1 MTQNKSEIR
10 RDPMI
15 ENRGYHVHV
24 YYNPE
29 TKSVAERLRETIAAK
44 FAAKV
49 GGLSDEPR
57 GPHPISQFVAIFEEP
72 EFQNIVPWLM
82 LNREG
87 LDVLVHPLTQSSYDD
102 HSKNALWLGTPVPM
116 QLNILRPTYSPG
128 LLPEG
133 AQARQSLA
141 MSCPSVLRRGG
152 AGDHRNPVALEL
164 HNIADGKGRFGGHAG
179 AHRCGFPFLGKGY
192 QDKPSKTRRT
202 ASLYRPLAPSKSLG
216 LIPSTGFMPL

>member
-1 MTQNKSEIR
+1 
-10 RDPMI
+10 MI
-15 ENRGYHVHV
+15 ENRRYHVHV

-82 LNREG
+82 L
-87 LDVLVHPLTQSSYDD
+87 VHPLTQSSYDD
-102 HSKNALWLGTPVPM
+102 HSKNALTLGTPVPM
-116 QLNILRPTYSPG
+116 QLNILRPTYSAG

-133 AQARQSLA
+133 AQAA
-141 MSCPSVLRRGG
+141 
-152 AGDHRNPVALEL
+152 
-164 HNIADGKGRFGGHAG
+164 
-179 AHRCGFPFLGKGY
+179 
-192 QDKPSKTRRT
+192 
-202 ASLYRPLAPSKSLG
+202 
-216 LIPSTGFMPL
+216 